1 MVKVNIWH
9 VVCSHFFGVLLL
21 SGVLLFLNATAQSVR
36 ADGNA
41 LFVTTDGSGSA
52 CTQSQPCDLATALD
66 EATEGDSLYLA
77 AGTYEGDG
85 DAVITVTE
93 QITIYGG
100 WDGSTTTPLVRDA
113 DVYTTTLDG
122 ENTRRVVYGATDFML
137 DGLHL
142 TNGNASGLG
151 LKGGALYANMKNVAL
166 IDCVFTNNVAY
177 TASLGASS
185 EAYGGAVYLL
195 NPNENTEIR
204 GCHFENNL
212 AADAPLTKG
221 YGGAL
226 RIEGGMSGYVQ
237 IHDSTFKSNIASEE
251 NQGFGGAISMSG
263 GGRDYLITDNVIQE
277 NYGCNG
283 TVQCQGGGIHLFYGD
298 TITMTSN
305 TIENNQANIG
315 SGEGFG
321 GGMMIM
327 GTDVKLSE
335 NIIQKNQAAEGGV
348 GGGGGMRVN
357 QGTLD
362 MTANLI
368 FSNTASLHANAM
380 GGGLWLESGNFTM
393 TNNIL
398 ADNHATLQGAG
409 IYAFGVDAH
418 RGTLDMRHNT
428 LVENEGTTLK
438 VVNYFSATLTNNIA
452 AWNEHAFSLAIT
464 TPCTISADSTLFWG
478 NATDITGTNSVVG
491 DPKFVDR
498 STWDYHLMSD
508 SAAIDAGVDAGVY
521 VDKDGNVRPSG
532 SGFDIGAYEYWVY
545 LFLPFIAK

>member
-1 MVKVNIWH
+1 
-9 VVCSHFFGVLLL
+9 
-21 SGVLLFLNATAQSVR
+21 
-36 ADGNA
+36 
-41 LFVTTDGSGSA
+41 
-52 CTQSQPCDLATALD
+52 LD

-77 AGTYEGDG
+77 TGTYEGDG
-85 DAVITVTE
+85 AAVVTVTE

-100 WDGSTTTPLVRDA
+100 WDGTTTTPMVRDA
-113 DVYTTTLDG
+113 DVYITTLDG
-122 ENTRRVVYGATDFML
+122 ENARRVVYGATDFTL

-142 TNGNASGLG
+142 TNGNASGLD

-177 TASLGASS
+177 TATLGESS
-185 EAYGGAVYLL
+185 EAHGGAVYLL
-195 NPNENTEIR
+195 NPNENTVIR
-204 GCHFENNL
+204 GCHFENNR
-212 AADAPLTKG
+212 AANAPLTKG

-226 RIEGGMSGYVQ
+226 RIEGGISGYIE
-237 IHDSTFKSNIASEE
+237 IHGNTFENNIASES

-263 GGRDYLITDNVIQE
+263 GGRDYLITNNVIEE

-283 TVQCQGGGIHLFYGD
+283 TEQCLGGGIYLYCGD
-298 TITMTSN
+298 TATMTSN
-305 TIENNQANIG
+305 TIEHNQANIG

-321 GGMMIM
+321 GGMMIIQ
-327 GTDVKLSE
+327 TDVKFSE
-335 NIIQKNQAAEGGV
+335 NIIQKNQAAEDGI